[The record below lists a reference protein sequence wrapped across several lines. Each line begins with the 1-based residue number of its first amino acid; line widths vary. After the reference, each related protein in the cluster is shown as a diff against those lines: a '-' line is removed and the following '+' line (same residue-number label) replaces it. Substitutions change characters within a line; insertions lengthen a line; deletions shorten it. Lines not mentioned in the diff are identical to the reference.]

1 VKANR
6 KEFKTVSMN
15 FQSLLIFFIDGL
27 SFIKLDPYW
36 NYYIL
41 YKKTK
46 VNNKLCYSVVGYATT
61 YEFWRES
68 DSFCKNRI
76 SQFLILPSYQSQG
89 FGTQLLDV
97 IHNSIQ

>member
-1 VKANR
+1 MAC
-6 KEFKTVSMN
+6 TN

-41 YKKTK
+41 YKKEA
-46 VNNKLCYSVVGYATT
+46 VEGKLCHSVVGYATT
-61 YEFWRES
+61 YDSWRDAEVL
-68 DSFCKNRI
+68 CKTRI
-76 SQFLILPSYQSQG
+76 SQFLIIPSYQSKG

-97 IHNSIQ
+97 LHQ